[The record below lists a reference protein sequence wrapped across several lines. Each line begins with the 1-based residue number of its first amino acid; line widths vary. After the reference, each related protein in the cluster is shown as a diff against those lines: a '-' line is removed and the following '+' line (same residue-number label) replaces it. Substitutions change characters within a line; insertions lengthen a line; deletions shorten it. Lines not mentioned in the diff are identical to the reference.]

1 MLYLIHALSTK
12 IQSISIPDS
21 IDCTTATAFPGS
33 SFFPWASWRGWSKII
48 SLASTSSELF
58 GAWIP
63 FRDIVIQWYLVVTRF
78 YFFNCIMSWIAV
90 WIIPK
95 NKKKLRCSKP
105 VTMRYHYE
113 RKKTLPDW
121 HRINWYLT
129 FSSTPFEA
137 AWPLL
142 RSEVE
147 SRKDASLKPPYVE
160 NRFFH
165 SFHLL
170 QC

>member
-95 NKKKLRCSKP
+95 KNWGVQSQWQWGII
-105 VTMRYHYE
+105 MREFH
-113 RKKTLPDW
+113 LPDW

-142 RSEVE
+142 QSEVE
-147 SRKDASLKPPYVE
+147 SRKGASLKPPYVE